1 MRLRAALLFCAAL
14 ALPQGGAAQMA
25 PPHSWPVGSGPSP
38 TLEAKIRAALYTP
51 ALLGTRWGLEVED
64 RDGHVIAAI
73 NAFDRFQPASNT
85 KVFVTTSVFDAM
97 ARGTFPNLGTQVRM
111 EPGARGV
118 QNVVLVGRGDAM
130 LSDRADC
137 TRDCLSQLADAV
149 AASGVKRVGDVIG
162 DDTFMPFERWVIS
175 GRLRPGTRTI
185 ISALTLNDNEFSIL
199 VRPATTQGAPASVD
213 MPDLAPETDVVN
225 QIATTQP
232 GTRAEVHADMVPGER
247 KIRLFGTMP
256 LGGRAE
262 TLHFDV
268 DDPADFAAIRFAR
281 LLRARGIMVTGTVRP
296 RHAPTSTGNLMATA
310 PAQPETPALA
320 TLTPPDVIEDLT
332 LTAKQSQNLHAH
344 LFLKKL
350 ALSQGLAPSTPAGL
364 TILRANLDRAGL
376 PRWSYDFYDGSG
388 LSPDNRI
395 TPQGMVQYLRWVGAQ
410 PWAAQWYATL
420 PVAGVDGTLSGRF
433 KGTPL
438 AGNLRAKTGTLLA
451 ANALAGSFRAASGKE
466 LIFAIYANDR
476 PGAAPSVLPAM
487 DAALGIIA
495 GEN

>member
-1 MRLRAALLFCAAL
+1 
-14 ALPQGGAAQMA
+14 
-25 PPHSWPVGSGPSP
+25 
-38 TLEAKIRAALYTP
+38 
-51 ALLGTRWGLEVED
+51 
-64 RDGHVIAAI
+64 
-73 NAFDRFQPASNT
+73 
-85 KVFVTTSVFDAM
+85 
-97 ARGTFPNLGTQVRM
+97 
-111 EPGARGV
+111 
-118 QNVVLVGRGDAM
+118 
-130 LSDRADC
+130 
-137 TRDCLSQLADAV
+137 
-149 AASGVKRVGDVIG
+149 
-162 DDTFMPFERWVIS
+162 MPFERWVIS

-185 ISALTLNDNEFSIL
+185 MSALTLNDNEFSIL
-199 VRPATTQGAPASVD
+199 IRPATTQGAPASVD

-225 QIATTQP
+225 EITTTQA

-256 LGGRAE
+256 LGGRTE
-262 TLHFDV
+262 VLHFDV

-281 LLRARGIMVTGTVRP
+281 LLRARGSPWRALRAPPRP
-296 RHAPTSTGNLMATA
+296 PLHQRDSGQHSA
-310 PAQPETPALA
+310 PALTPDFAEGPPLA
-320 TLTPPDVIEDLT
+320 TLTPPDVVDDLT

-350 ALSQGLAPSTPAGL
+350 ALSQGLAPPPRRACPSCAPIWTAPAS
-364 TILRANLDRAGL
+364 
-376 PRWSYDFYDGSG
+376 RWSYDFYDGSG

-395 TPQGMVQYLRWVGAQ
+395 TPQAMVQYLHWVDAQ

-438 AGNLRAKTGTLLA
+438 MGNLRAKTGTLLA

-487 DAALGIIA
+487 DAALGVIA
-495 GEN
+495 GRIEERG